1 MTAMRSR
8 LALALLAL
16 VALLALT
23 ACGGGENAASS
34 SGLGAAAAAAPA
46 DALGFVDVSSDLESA
61 QWKQVRKLAD
71 RFPGKDAAVRTLL
84 DSLGEENLD
93 WKTDIEPALGPEAAI
108 VVIDVAGEPQ
118 VVGLTKPDD
127 PAKLK
132 ALVTKGGQPAE
143 TREIGGWTA
152 VADTTSVLDAYEQ
165 ALKAGALDGAQA
177 YQDATDGL
185 PADSIGTFYVGPG
198 AADAAAGALGS
209 LGPAAAVGGTLEWVG
224 GALSAQDN
232 GLLLTGSVKS
242 SGGPKV
248 ASYKPA
254 YLDEIPADAI
264 AVVSFHGLDKLISQL
279 RKAGGSEIVPSIEGA
294 LGVTLDDLAPLF
306 ANEGAIYLRQGTP
319 LPEVT
324 IVLGVDDEAGAL
336 ATLDTLA
343 GKAAGFV
350 NGKTGKLT
358 VDGIV
363 AHYLDVQ
370 GVKISYATFDGKL
383 VITSGAFGI
392 RELRNGGDAIADD
405 SAFKAA
411 AGAAG
416 YDGDTAG
423 LFYLNLADVLPLV
436 DSIAGL
442 AGQPLPDEV
451 RANLEPLRSFFAQSS
466 ADGDLTR
473 FSVYLGVS

>member
-1 MTAMRSR
+1 MGPMRLR

-16 VALLALT
+16 VALLALA
-23 ACGGGENAASS
+23 ACGGGENASSTGSDAAASS
-34 SGLGAAAAAAPA
+34 AAPA
-46 DALGFVDVSSDLESA
+46 DAIAFVDVSSDLDSA
-61 QWKQVRKLAD
+61 QWKQVQKLAD
-71 RFPGKDAAVRTLL
+71 RFPGKDAAVQKLL

-93 WKTDIEPALGPEAAI
+93 WKTDIEPALGPETAI
-108 VVIDVAGEPQ
+108 VVIEVAGEPQ

-127 PAKLK
+127 VAKLK
-132 ALVTKGGQPAE
+132 ALVAKGDAPAE
-143 TREIGGWTA
+143 TREIDGWTA
-152 VADTTSVLDAYEQ
+152 VADSAAVLDAYET
-165 ALKAGALDGAQA
+165 AVKAGTLDGAQA

-198 AADAAAGALGS
+198 AADAASGALGS

-224 GALSAQDN
+224 GALSAQED

-248 ASYKPA
+248 SSYKPA

-264 AVVSFHGLDKLISQL
+264 AVISFHGLDVLISQL

-324 IVLGVDDEAGAL
+324 IVLGVEDEAGAL

-343 GKAAGFV
+343 GKVAGLV
-350 NGKTGKLT
+350 NGQTGKLT
-358 VDGIV
+358 VDGIE

-370 GVKISYATFDGKL
+370 GIKISYATFDGKL
-383 VITSGAFGI
+383 VVTSGAFGI
-392 RELRNGGDAIADD
+392 RELRDGGDSIADD

-411 AGAAG
+411 ADAAG

-423 LFYLNLADVLPLV
+423 LFYVNLEDVLPLV
-436 DSIAGL
+436 DTIAGL
-442 AGQPLPDEV
+442 ASQPLPDDV
-451 RANLEPLRSFFAQSS
+451 RANLEPLRSFFVQGS
-466 ADGDLTR
+466 ADGDLAR
-473 FSVYLGVS
+473 FSVFLGVS